1 MITVLVLDGVT
12 GAGKSQT
19 LRALQAHPAWSDLLQ
34 GGRVIPEEETL
45 GEFMAELQQ
54 PDRSITERLARL
66 YQVLAELEHAALVA
80 GKNSGFVLERFHLS
94 YYALL
99 PDWQLYRK
107 IDDRLHA
114 LQGQLVLLEFA
125 PQHVAER
132 ALDRVD
138 RQTSTW
144 TQEMIAYYGSRAAA
158 LEAITL
164 SQTRRQASLAL
175 TTLPSLT
182 IETSAMDWAAYADQI
197 ITFWQQATWQGLP

>member
-1 MITVLVLDGVT
+1 MISVLILDGVT

-19 LRALQAHPAWSDLLQ
+19 LRALQAHPAWPTLLR

-54 PDRSITERLARL
+54 SDLSTTERLGRL
-66 YQVLAELEHAALVA
+66 YVVLDELEYAASVA
-80 GKNSGFVLERFHLS
+80 DQAAGYVLERFHLS

-99 PDWQLYRK
+99 PDWGLYRP

-114 LQGQLVLLEFA
+114 LNSQLVLLEFA
-125 PQHVAER
+125 LQLTAER

-144 TQEMIAYYGSRAAA
+144 TEEMIAYYGSRAAA
-158 LEAITL
+158 LDAIAD
-164 SQTRRQASLAL
+164 SRARRQASLAL
-175 TTLPSLT
+175 TRLPSLT
-182 IETSAMDWAAYADQI
+182 IETTAMDWSSYADRI
-197 ITFWQQATWQGLP
+197 ISFWQRAKL